1 MVEAWEEEDEAEVE
15 VAGVNKDEGEDE
27 KEEEGEE
34 EEEEEEEERVH
45 RTRMLRSITKSII
58 SRVSLL
64 KTHSSNETETIS
76 SSLHGLTALSLL
88 SKRTSMATATTKTI
102 GSAERQ
108 RLETEINQLFSE
120 AREEIES
127 ALESVGTTYFNE
139 DALLA
144 KGLVSET
151 IERYDLLLSKCEASE
166 REKVQRAMGLKMEQL
181 KAEVKLIDSAHDDHD

>member
-1 MVEAWEEEDEAEVE
+1 
-15 VAGVNKDEGEDE
+15 
-27 KEEEGEE
+27 
-34 EEEEEEEERVH
+34 
-45 RTRMLRSITKSII
+45 
-58 SRVSLL
+58 
-64 KTHSSNETETIS
+64 
-76 SSLHGLTALSLL
+76 
-88 SKRTSMATATTKTI
+88 MATATTKTI

-144 KGLVSET
+144 KGLVNET